1 MNFEF
6 KLPDIGEGMVEGEI
20 SKWHVKPGDT
30 ISEDQPML
38 DVMTDKATV
47 TIPAPKSGKVLE
59 CRGKEGEVVK
69 VGSILV
75 VINTT
80 GAAALSTPSVPSP
93 PVSHPPVPQRSFA
106 PVLPSSSNGGK
117 KLATPATRRLARE
130 LKIDL
135 IQISGTGPGGRV
147 TQEDVK
153 QFAERKVDFQP
164 ESPQRMKTQA
174 DLMNAQIHPLAGS
187 AAASELI
194 ERIPLRG
201 LRKRIAEKMSL
212 SKSKIPHFTYVEE
225 LDASEL
231 VELRDKTDEK
241 AKEKGIRLTFL
252 PFIIKAVVLALQ
264 QFPLVNSVL
273 DEEKQEIILKKEYNI
288 GIAAATQEG
297 LTVPVVKRADQKSLI
312 QIAKEVNDLGD
323 KARSGKLSLD
333 ELQGS
338 TFTITSLG
346 PLGGIFATPI
356 INYPEVAILGVHK
369 IHKRPVVRQDQIVI
383 RDMAYLSLSFDH
395 RVIDGEIG
403 ARFTQ
408 QIIEYLQSPAWT
420 LMQ

>member
-47 TIPAPKSGKVLE
+47 TIPAPKFGKVLE

-69 VGSILV
+69 VGSVLV
-75 VINTT
+75 VIDTA
-80 GAAALSTPSVPSP
+80 GAAALSTPSVSHP
-93 PVSHPPVPQRSFA
+93 PVSYPPVPQRSFA
-106 PVLPSSSNGGK
+106 PVLSSSSNGGK

-130 LKIDL
+130 LRIDL

-153 QFAERKVDFQP
+153 QFAKRKVDFQP
-164 ESPQRMKTQA
+164 AALQRVKTQA
-174 DLMNAQIHPLAGS
+174 DLMNAQIHPLTGS
-187 AAASELI
+187 AATSELI

-241 AKEKGIRLTFL
+241 AKEKGVRLTFL

-273 DEEKQEIILKKEYNI
+273 DEEKQEIVLKKEYNI

-297 LTVPVVKRADQKSLI
+297 LTVPVVKRADQKSLV